1 MKLFISA
8 DIEGTAGIVN
18 WRETKPG
25 DQYGYFAGQ
34 MTKEVASA
42 CKGAIA
48 GGVSEILVRDAHD
61 SARNLDPSAMP
72 RQARL
77 MREWTGGPACMMDG
91 LDGTFGAAAMTG
103 YHTCA
108 GSDGNPLA
116 HTMNPGLERAH
127 LHGRACSEFTITA
140 MYAAYVGVPVIFV
153 SGDGMLCDMAKEL
166 CPGITAVAT
175 TWGIGGG
182 AVGMHPQEANEQIH
196 DGMERAVK
204 GLKQRLEAGKASD
217 CVIPLPGHFA
227 LEVHYREHAK
237 AYRASFYPGVIKM
250 GAKVVRYE
258 ADDYMDVLRF
268 VMFCM

>member
-8 DIEGTAGIVN
+8 DIEGTAGIVS
-18 WRETKPG
+18 WKETAPG

-34 MTKEVASA
+34 MTKEVAAA
-42 CKGAIA
+42 CEGAVA
-48 GGVSEILVRDAHD
+48 GGVSEILVKDAHA

-77 MREWTGGPACMMDG
+77 LREWTGGAACMMDG

-116 HTMNPGLERAH
+116 HTMNLGVERAV
-127 LHGRACSEFTITA
+127 LNGMACSEFTINA
-140 MYAAYVGVPVIFV
+140 LYAAYLAVPVIFL
-153 SGDGMLCDMAKEL
+153 SGDEMVCGMAREL
-166 CPGITAVAT
+166 CPGITTVAT
-175 TWGIGGG
+175 TWGMGGG
-182 AVGMHPQEANEQIH
+182 AVGMHPQEAQEKIR
-196 DGMERAVK
+196 GWMERAVRK
-204 GLKQRLEAGKASD
+204 LEASLKAGADSD
-217 CVIPLPGHFA
+217 CKIALPKHFT
-227 LEVHYREHAK
+227 LEVHYREHKK
-237 AYRASFYPGVIKM
+237 AYRASFYPGVVKT
-250 GAKVVRYE
+250 GAKAVAYE